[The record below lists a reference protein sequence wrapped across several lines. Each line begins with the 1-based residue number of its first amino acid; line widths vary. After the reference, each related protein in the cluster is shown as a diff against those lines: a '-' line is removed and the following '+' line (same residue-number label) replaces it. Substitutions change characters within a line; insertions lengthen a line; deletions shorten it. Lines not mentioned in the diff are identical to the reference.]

1 MTLWIVIREAKLGRC
16 EQGLLLPDRKLED
29 GPEAQRKLLM
39 SHIKAQRQRSLD
51 TTLYQ

>member
-29 GPEAQRKLLM
+29 GPEAQRE
-39 SHIKAQRQRSLD
+39 AADVAYQRSK
-51 TTLYQ
+51 TAKS